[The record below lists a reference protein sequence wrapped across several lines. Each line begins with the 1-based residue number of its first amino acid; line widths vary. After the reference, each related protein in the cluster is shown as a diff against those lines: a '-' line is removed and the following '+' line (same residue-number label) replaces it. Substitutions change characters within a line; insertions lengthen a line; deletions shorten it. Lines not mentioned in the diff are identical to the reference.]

1 MQKDEL
7 EFLLSGIRQA
17 VLFSEAMIKEGS
29 DTEIVSSH
37 HQVDTR
43 MATLTSEREKAQLEP
58 VTEAKV
64 EFVGV
69 EEGGELLSSVIKELG
84 SVASTGILAE
94 KSIVET
100 LTGSNH
106 HQINQAYSFKVIL
119 VDKKGNQISSEMM
132 RQSLKSLAV
141 EVAGPSKEKV
151 CSEIFPLFLLFR
163 FWKG

>member
-1 MQKDEL
+1 M
-7 EFLLSGIRQA
+7 SGIRQA

-29 DTEIVSSH
+29 ETEIVAGY
-37 HQVDTR
+37 HQVVTR
-43 MATLTSEREKAQLEP
+43 MATLTSEREKTQLEP

-64 EFVGV
+64 EFVGMK
-69 EEGGELLSSVIKELG
+69 EGRELVGSVIKELG
-84 SVASTGILAE
+84 TVVDTGISAE
-94 KSIVET
+94 QSIVET

-106 HQINQAYSFKVIL
+106 HHLINQAYSFKVIL
-119 VDKKGNQISSEMM
+119 VDKKGNQISSEIM